1 MDQEYKLRACLRA
14 VLDASAQSKPVGD
27 FIRGG
32 FVRNDNHKTT
42 AQGECVLA
50 HYGITVSVGVLRR
63 QSVVR
68 LSSIASVSSAFSIG
82 QACDNKQEV
91 ADLAAANQGKAAKFT
106 KPPTP
111 QKTPATVQPSTYGK
125 TPQLGLAKESPGR
138 HSDTML
144 CRSPVHQWK

>member
-14 VLDASAQSKPVGD
+14 VLDAIAQSKPVGD

-42 AQGECVLA
+42 AQGECALA

-111 QKTPATVQPSTYGK
+111 QKTPATYGK
-125 TPQLGLAKESPGR
+125 TPQPGLAKESPGR

-144 CRSPVHQWK
+144 CRSPVRQWK